1 VLLELIAVV
10 GNVIE
15 FHQAVAAVDVHG
27 ECFQDASAN
36 RARYLRPG
44 GPGLARE
51 MAGLYLKESML
62 FRRTGLPGELPALE
76 ETAQARQD
84 APSMPAR

>member
-27 ECFQDASAN
+27 ECFQDAS
-36 RARYLRPG
+36 G